1 MARVVVLGERHPKLN
16 LMVVRG
22 VFTQRKKLWDQ
33 LVNDHSDIEEMKIV
47 SDMGEKDL
55 DTTSVNFS
63 LRIAKDGRTA
73 ICKDGVRMFQVIETN
88 LNEIRGWDF
97 DAEGNLVC
105 NPITP

>member
-16 LMVVRG
+16 MMVVRG

-33 LVNDHSDIEEMKIV
+33 LSDDHKDLDSMKLV
-47 SDMGEKDL
+47 SGMGEKDL
-55 DTTSVNFS
+55 DATRENMNSRV
-63 LRIAKDGRTA
+63 AKDGRAA
-73 ICKDGVRMFQVIETN
+73 ICKDGVRMFQIIETN

-97 DAEGNLVC
+97 DEEGNLVC